1 MAMRSSINESTFK
14 ISALKVNSIW
24 CYANLWLENFLIYG
38 HNSDFQLNLS
48 FLTVSLLFNA

>member
-38 HNSDFQLNLS
+38 HNSDFQLNSS
-48 FLTVSLLFNA
+48 FLTVPLLFNA